1 MAQTFD
7 YDIYLRWSDADRNGH
22 INNGKFATYAEDSR
36 IEWFSHLPSRVEGEM
51 GSSLILA
58 RQEIDYHRQV
68 LTEEETGKKM
78 VMRCSSQ
85 QIGRT
90 SVRIRQ
96 ELWGQGDTSP
106 ACTVACVLVHF
117 DYRAGASKA
126 WTDEQRTWI
135 ASFASEDA

>member
-1 MAQTFD
+1 MAQTYD

-22 INNGKFATYAEDSR
+22 INNGKFATFAEDAR
-36 IEWFSHLPSRVEGEM
+36 IEWFSNLPGRLEGEM

-68 LTEEETGKKM
+68 LTEEETDKKM

-96 ELWGQGDTSP
+96 ELWGESDSSP

-117 DYRAGASKA
+117 DYTAAASKA
-126 WTDEQRTWI
+126 WNDVQREWI
-135 ASFASEDA
+135 ASFASEEV